1 VPDGRSD
8 AARRRADV
16 FDYDRTVA
24 LSDGVFAIALTLL
37 VLDIP
42 RPTGDSDLWD
52 QLGDLLPNFG
62 AYALSFVVLAAGWRS
77 HHTFF
82 RGVKRIDGRLTTI
95 NLTYLALIALIPFPT
110 GLIAERGDESAA
122 VILYAFTIAAF
133 ALLGAAMRVHASR
146 AGLSDDPP
154 RPLYVYLAVPAVF
167 LLSIPI
173 AAVSPAAAMYSWLS
187 LILVARIAE
196 RAERRAG

>member
-1 VPDGRSD
+1 
-8 AARRRADV
+8 
-16 FDYDRTVA
+16 
-24 LSDGVFAIALTLL
+24 
-37 VLDIP
+37 
-42 RPTGDSDLWD
+42 
-52 QLGDLLPNFG
+52 
-62 AYALSFVVLAAGWRS
+62 
-77 HHTFF
+77 
-82 RGVKRIDGRLTTI
+82 VKRIDGRLTTI